1 MILNGY
7 GKIVEDEIMKINKM
21 CENIG
26 INEFVVMSHVHSII
40 EIIDTIKGHI
50 RCAPTRNKKNEK
62 YDNFINFI
70 TI

>member
-50 RCAPTRNKKNEK
+50 RCAPR
-62 YDNFINFI
+62 IM
-70 TI
+70 